1 MYSIVNTYMELVN
14 IPVLD
19 MEGRPTGKTYL
30 DLFLQKD
37 HRETEPRCNI
47 CQLVW
52 QVVKQR
58 EIFFLP

>member
-1 MYSIVNTYMELVN
+1 MELVN